1 MGSAGTGR
9 KRLRSLQSEGLQA
22 VAVAIAM
29 VVTIAGSI
37 LGFMGVLSPD
47 LSRPSYSATP
57 IPPSDLAAV
66 QTELGGIRAELD
78 GLSSKVS
85 SLEQGVGA
93 LSHIPPAAALNSELQ
108 QIRGDLDSLDGKVGR
123 IEEVILDDPVKA
135 LSLLLLEN
143 EVESLRQKYEADL
156 QVVRDEIGRVY
167 SQSNWFIGLMFTMA
181 IGLLTLAISNFLP
194 RRGRDHREDGREG

>member
-1 MGSAGTGR
+1 MSSAGSF
-9 KRLRSLQSEGLQA
+9 KRLLKWLRLDLWQNLSLFISLVTVGVGAGLSLQYLYRGAPATS
-22 VAVAIAM
+22 
-29 VVTIAGSI
+29 T
-37 LGFMGVLSPD
+37 
-47 LSRPSYSATP
+47 PS
-57 IPPSDLAAV
+57 SDLAAV

-194 RRGRDHREDGREG
+194 RRGRDHREDGREV